1 MNPLCVIVCLKKS
14 GLPAS
19 GGGMSGVVFRQIA
32 EGVMARNLKMS
43 VKDAHDE
50 LSVAIP
56 DVKSGNVKDAN
67 YVLGKLGIN
76 KHVTQAEE
84 QTKGNITPNVVGMGA
99 KDAVYLLESRGLRVK
114 LHGRGKVKK
123 QSYPAGKKILKGCE
137 CVLTLE

>member
-1 MNPLCVIVCLKKS
+1 
-14 GLPAS
+14 
-19 GGGMSGVVFRQIA
+19 MSGVVFHQIA

-50 LSVAIP
+50 LSIVIP
-56 DVKSGNVKDAN
+56 DVKGGNAKDAN
-67 YVLGKLGIN
+67 YVMGKLGIN

-84 QTKGNITPNVVGMGA
+84 QTKDNITPNVVGMGA
-99 KDAVYLLESRGLRVK
+99 KDAVYQLESRGLRVK
-114 LHGRGKVKK
+114 LHGRGVVMK